1 MFEALA
7 VIGTHAHV
15 GVHVETGDV
24 CASFAYDCGHGI
36 LAGDSQAQ
44 HAAASARTSRDQAL
58 HRGIGQIVEGQLLI
72 LVFPREPPQV
82 ASDLPAHGTRQV
94 RNILV
99 AGCGQRMEQHS
110 SIGLLRV
117 HTIHHDGVKMN
128 IQIQRRSKSLHDG
141 QTSGL
146 QPTAQLALP
155 CAAAEVGVDGADEC
169 TKHHTRGIGGIGHLE
184 AQGIG

>member
-1 MFEALA
+1 MLEAIA

-24 CASFAYDCGHGI
+24 CASLAHDRDLSV
-36 LAGDSQAQ
+36 LAGTSQMQYAT
-44 HAAASARTSRDQAL
+44 ASARPSRDQPL
-58 HRGIGQIVEGQLLI
+58 HGGIGQMVEGQLV
-72 LVFPREPPQV
+72 LVFPRELPQV
-82 ASDLPAHGTRQV
+82 ASDLPAHGTRQA
-94 RNILV
+94 RNALV
-99 AGCGQRMEQHS
+99 AGCGQRVEQHG

-155 CAAAEVGVDGADEC
+155 CAAAEVGGDGADEC
-169 TKHHTRGIGGIGHLE
+169 AKHDARGVGRIGHLE
-184 AQGIG
+184 SQGIR